1 MGVHIQGKRKNNL
14 ALLPSNRLVGILEY
28 ARKVYCVK
36 IIIQFRDLSLR
47 LDSKFQTDY
56 RKIDLI
62 VVYIANLINVIMAIL
77 FTARISGLPQV
88 EYALGIVVIIMGFAL
103 GYIAFFNKKN
113 KRDKW
118 DVYLLIPIFL
128 FFIVDLILDYILPFD
143 FRSTAIAGPYVL
155 LYYVGLWGLIG
166 YSFRFDKK
174 WGFVTLATY
183 FMNMTLSILA
193 HYV

>member
-1 MGVHIQGKRKNNL
+1 M
-14 ALLPSNRLVGILEY
+14 S
-28 ARKVYCVK
+28 
-36 IIIQFRDLSLR
+36 
-47 LDSKFQTDY
+47 
-56 RKIDLI
+56 
-62 VVYIANLINVIMAIL
+62 IL
-77 FTARISGLPQV
+77 FIARISGLPQV
-88 EYALGIVVIIMGFAL
+88 EYVLGIVVMIMGFAL

-128 FFIVDLILDYILPFD
+128 FFVVNLILDYISSFD

-155 LYYVGLWGLIG
+155 LYFVGLWGLIG

-183 FMNMTLSILA
+183 FLNMILSVLA

>member
-1 MGVHIQGKRKNNL
+1 M
-14 ALLPSNRLVGILEY
+14 
-28 ARKVYCVK
+28 
-36 IIIQFRDLSLR
+36 
-47 LDSKFQTDY
+47 
-56 RKIDLI
+56 
-62 VVYIANLINVIMAIL
+62 ANLINVIMAIL
-77 FTARISGLPQV
+77 FIARISGLPQV
-88 EYALGIVVIIMGFAL
+88 EYVLGIVVMIMGFAL

-128 FFIVDLILDYILPFD
+128 FFVANLILDYISSFD

-155 LYYVGLWGLIG
+155 LYFVGLWGLIG

-183 FMNMTLSILA
+183 FLNMILSVLA

>member
-1 MGVHIQGKRKNNL
+1 LG
-14 ALLPSNRLVGILEY
+14 
-28 ARKVYCVK
+28 
-36 IIIQFRDLSLR
+36 

-56 RKIDLI
+56 KKVDLI
-62 VVYIANLINVIMAIL
+62 VVYLANLINVIMTIL
-77 FTARISGLPQV
+77 FTARIFGLPQV
-88 EYALGIVVIIMGFAL
+88 EYLLGIVGMVMGFVL
-103 GYIAFFNKKN
+103 GYIAFLNKKN

-118 DVYLLIPIFL
+118 EAYLLIPILL
-128 FFIVDLILDYILPFD
+128 FFIVDLILDYVLTFE
-143 FRSTAIAGPYVL
+143 FRSTAIVGPYVL

-183 FMNMTLSILA
+183 FMNMVFSVLA